1 MLRILAASFV
11 LISTSLLAEGVIDVT
26 AIDVAVNADHTR
38 VVFELSAPVDHRVF
52 SLKDPER
59 VVIDLTGARMNASM
73 PPATGAVA
81 AVRSGKRETGLR
93 IVLDLAVAGVRP
105 RSVML
110 PPLESGGHRLVVDLV
125 NADSNPVATVVAPPV
140 RRDVLVAIDPG
151 HGGQDPGAVGAKGTY
166 EKNVV
171 MEIAR
176 RLKAQVDAQPGMR
189 AILTR
194 DSDSFISHRERMRRA
209 REQRADFFISIHADA
224 FNDKRVRGSSVYALS
239 TRGATSEAAHWLAE
253 RENAADLIGGVKL
266 DDKDEMLASVLLDLS
281 QTASISASLKAGSM
295 ILTEL
300 AKVNQIRRRSVQQ
313 ANFLVLKSPDIPS
326 VLVETAFISNSEEEK
341 RLRDPA
347 YQDKL
352 AHAILRGIQAY
363 FADYAPPG
371 TLLAKA
377 RSDTR
382 TSLR

>member
-1 MLRILAASFV
+1 LRILAASFV
-11 LISTSLLAEGVIDVT
+11 LISTSLLAEGAIDVT